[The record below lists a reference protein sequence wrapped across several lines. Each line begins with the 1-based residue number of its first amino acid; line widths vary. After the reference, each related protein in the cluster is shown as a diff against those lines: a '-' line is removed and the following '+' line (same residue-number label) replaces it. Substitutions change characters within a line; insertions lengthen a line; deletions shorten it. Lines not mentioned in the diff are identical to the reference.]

1 MDASLIINHL
11 EPGHPDYRGLVISAI
26 QLFLQGK
33 LHMAKVDAK
42 FPAPDREEGDVICVE
57 TLGKRQDHR
66 VRPSY

>member
-11 EPGHPDYRGLVISAI
+11 EPGHPTRGLVISPI

-42 FPAPDREEGDVICVE
+42 FPAPDREKGDVIHVE
-57 TLGKRQDHR
+57 TLGQRQDHR